1 MHEALRQDLAGT
13 GVTSCHVL
21 FGEVTSEYFEA
32 NPDTHE
38 HIPRVGR
45 LIGTISPERAARTLA
60 KVIDRPRAQVFDPPM
75 LAAMQAANRIS
86 PRLVALL
93 ARRTGRQRGT

>member
-1 MHEALRQDLAGT
+1 
-13 GVTSCHVL
+13 
-21 FGEVTSEYFEA
+21 
-32 NPDTHE
+32 
-38 HIPRVGR
+38 
-45 LIGTISPERAARTLA
+45 
-60 KVIDRPRAQVFDPPM
+60 VIDRPRAQVFDPPM